1 MRSPAPN
8 DGTGAG
14 WCSSR
19 GGGVANVTACCRVAA
34 TWKGML
40 VSACLCV
47 WLLSRVGRLRLSPGT
62 LRDAPWSGC
71 SAAAQGRGASGDW
84 CGGEESAA
92 IAQGMQGCD
101 VQMRS
106 SGPDEKTAR
115 LGLLFNYDPNHF
127 PPYQLR
133 PGPHARIHTTL
144 YEAPAHAP
152 TQRPRFGAAGQ
163 AALQFS
169 ISCCIEFH
177 VAGQR
182 PSHPAFPLPPFVAE
196 HTHRT
201 LRWSQSHSN
210 STFTIVFRTLMVP
223 VRTGGLVSDPVADPV
238 ACAHP
243 PASHAKRGRPCPPT
257 AATSELP
264 WWKQRVHKCLAHAVR
279 FQSLSQPLEVVRL
292 FQLREIV
299 HEATAAFFP
308 KGIQ

>member
-1 MRSPAPN
+1 MRSPAPS

-115 LGLLFNYDPNHF
+115 LGLLFNYDPDHTQEYT
-127 PPYQLR
+127 PPCTKRQ
-133 PGPHARIHTTL
+133 HTRQHRGRDSVPPDRQRYNSPSHVAL
-144 YEAPAHAP
+144 NSMSRASAPAIP
-152 TQRPRFGAAGQ
+152 
-163 AALQFS
+163 
-169 ISCCIEFH
+169 
-177 VAGQR
+177 
-182 PSHPAFPLPPFVAE
+182 PSHSRLSWQSTPTVPCVG
-196 HTHRT
+196 R
-201 LRWSQSHSN
+201 RVSQ
-210 STFTIVFRTLMVP
+210 
-223 VRTGGLVSDPVADPV
+223 
-238 ACAHP
+238 
-243 PASHAKRGRPCPPT
+243 
-257 AATSELP
+257 
-264 WWKQRVHKCLAHAVR
+264 
-279 FQSLSQPLEVVRL
+279 LSFAR
-292 FQLREIV
+292 
-299 HEATAAFFP
+299 
-308 KGIQ
+308 